1 MRSIAVK
8 TIHYGDSGYPYLL
21 RHIHSPPDPFYMMG
35 ELHRDDTLSVAIVGS
50 RSPTSYGRMMAEK
63 LSRDLAR
70 RGITI
75 ISGFARGIDNVAH
88 SSALSEAGRTIA
100 VLGCGLNVD
109 YPRGAGKL
117 KGMIAANGAVL
128 TEYTDGTP
136 PLPGN
141 FPRRNRIISGLSV
154 AVIVIEAG
162 VKSGSLITA
171 RMALEQGR
179 DVMAVPG
186 RVDSALSVGP
196 LKLISEGAA
205 PVRDADDV
213 LCALGID
220 LPGTTT
226 IQVESSPLLEILAKS
241 PSTVDELAE
250 STGRTVR
257 SMLAELTELEIDG
270 RIKRDINGNFTL
282 K

>member
-1 MRSIAVK
+1 M
-8 TIHYGDSGYPYLL
+8 
-21 RHIHSPPDPFYMMG
+21 
-35 ELHRDDTLSVAIVGS
+35 
-50 RSPTSYGRMMAEK
+50 
-63 LSRDLAR
+63 
-70 RGITI
+70 I
-75 ISGFARGIDNVAH
+75 I
-88 SSALSEAGRTIA
+88 
-100 VLGCGLNVD
+100 
-109 YPRGAGKL
+109 
-117 KGMIAANGAVL
+117 ANGAVL

-141 FPRRNRIISGLSV
+141 FPRRNRIISGLSTG
-154 AVIVIEAG
+154 VIVVEAG
-162 VKSGSLITA
+162 MKSGSLITA

-186 RVDSALSVGP
+186 RVDSPLSEGP

-220 LPGTTT
+220 LPGTSAM
-226 IQVESSPLLEILAKS
+226 QVESSPLLKILAKS

-270 RIKRDINGNFTL
+270 RIRRDINGNFTL